1 MLESTKEFL
10 EGINAHL
17 HNDRIGTI
25 EGQGIAEAIEEDK
38 KMQKDFEDR
47 QTKKKE
53 EAAKYTKS
61 SHFDAPP
68 EAFKG
73 LLDNV
78 KEHIKENL
86 EREEMLS
93 KAATR
98 EEEDRAKR
106 IIELEARIILLDS
119 KIEEAKGNDSK
130 IIELERAKAKFEDEI
145 KALRD

>member
-1 MLESTKEFL
+1 MLESTKVFL

-25 EGQGIAEAIEEDK
+25 EGQGIAKAIEEDK
-38 KMQKDFEDR
+38 KMQKDFEER

-73 LLDNV
+73 VLEDINKKIAENAEADKAMLGKAAMS
-78 KEHIKENL
+78 KE
-86 EREEMLS
+86 EREDKM
-93 KAATR
+93 K
-98 EEEDRAKR
+98 
-106 IIELEARIILLDS
+106 
-119 KIEEAKGNDSK
+119 
-130 IIELERAKAKFEDEI
+130 
-145 KALRD
+145 